1 MIIPLTSR
9 IPPKMAITIATYGIY
24 DMILDLKFISV
35 HVWDKTL
42 DTTEILHA
50 TLDNVM
56 KGSQVTVQKYMNRP
70 RIINVTPSIMV

>member
-1 MIIPLTSR
+1 VIIPLTSR

-24 DMILDLKFISV
+24 DMILDLKFISA

-42 DTTEILHA
+42 ETTEILHA
-50 TLDNVM
+50 TLDNVT

-70 RIINVTPSIMV
+70 KIINISPSMMQ

>member
-1 MIIPLTSR
+1 MIIPLASR

-24 DMILDLKFISV
+24 DMTLDLKFISA

-50 TLDNVM
+50 T
-56 KGSQVTVQKYMNRP
+56 
-70 RIINVTPSIMV
+70 